1 MGEPGVDAGGLE
13 REWFM
18 LVCSALFDPST
29 GLFTPQPGN
38 GAFAIN
44 PSSGVANEMHLE
56 YFRFTGRVRAA
67 AAAAIR
73 VGLVAAKRCVV
84 VAWCVPWAPL
94 VFVGGCLFCGD

>member
-29 GLFTPQPGN
+29 GLFMPQVGN

-56 YFRFTGRVRAA
+56 YFRFTGRVRGRDTEREGRRAKLAA
-67 AAAAIR
+67 
-73 VGLVAAKRCVV
+73 
-84 VAWCVPWAPL
+84 
-94 VFVGGCLFCGD
+94 

>member
-1 MGEPGVDAGGLE
+1 RPQVNRKNLLEDSFAQVSAMNAGELRRWLRVQFVGEPGVDAGGLE

-56 YFRFTGRVRAA
+56 YFRFTGRV
-67 AAAAIR
+67 
-73 VGLVAAKRCVV
+73 
-84 VAWCVPWAPL
+84 
-94 VFVGGCLFCGD
+94 

>member
-18 LVCSALFDPST
+18 LVCRALFDPST
-29 GLFTPQPGN
+29 GLFTPQVGN

-56 YFRFTGRVRAA
+56 YFRFTGRVSA
-67 AAAAIR
+67 
-73 VGLVAAKRCVV
+73 GGFLGVV
-84 VAWCVPWAPL
+84 VL
-94 VFVGGCLFCGD
+94 DGCTWISYLATAAVY